1 MSAHLMA
8 PYAKILLVVTPA
20 DTVIPNAD
28 PAQNVAPP
36 EMMESLEDI
45 ARNHLANVISVSDGT
60 GEFTYPFGK
69 PEITAQNP
77 GELAAATAGIPFVDG
92 TGDCGVVQNL
102 AVANSQCGDSGTTP
116 SSAAWDDSPWA
127 LAVGGS
133 IPNVSPTNGAKLG
146 PDPLWHVPPPFAQ
159 FSEGAGFSAIFPRPA
174 YQDAVEPSSP
184 WRSVPDLTM
193 DAQDGTS
200 ESTPMVAGVLS
211 LATQENHANIGPI
224 NPVLYGVLGPAGT
237 RDGIEDVVSGNNSAD
252 QPDGTVIVPGF
263 TAGPGFDVASGWGTV
278 YAPKFVPSLVAAT
291 RAAHEETAA
300 RQSAQQQ
307 LSTLETTSISLTS
320 QTVAPGSTTQMSA
333 VGFLPEYPVTLSVDG
348 AQITTLTANTVGDV
362 ADTIDPDALGL
373 APGTH
378 TITLHSLLIDETAQ
392 FTSQ

>member
-1 MSAHLMA
+1 
-8 PYAKILLVVTPA
+8 
-20 DTVIPNAD
+20 
-28 PAQNVAPP
+28 
-36 EMMESLEDI
+36 
-45 ARNHLANVISVSDGT
+45 
-60 GEFTYPFGK
+60 
-69 PEITAQNP
+69 
-77 GELAAATAGIPFVDG
+77 
-92 TGDCGVVQNL
+92 
-102 AVANSQCGDSGTTP
+102 
-116 SSAAWDDSPWA
+116 
-127 LAVGGS
+127 
-133 IPNVSPTNGAKLG
+133 
-146 PDPLWHVPPPFAQ
+146 
-159 FSEGAGFSAIFPRPA
+159 
-174 YQDAVEPSSP
+174 
-184 WRSVPDLTM
+184 
-193 DAQDGTS
+193 
-200 ESTPMVAGVLS
+200 
-211 LATQENHANIGPI
+211 
-224 NPVLYGVLGPAGT
+224 VLYGVLGPAGT

-278 YAPKFVPSLVAAT
+278 YAPKFVPSLVRAT

-300 RQSAQQQ
+300 RQTAQQQ

-348 AQITTLTANTVGDV
+348 AQIATLTANTLGDV